1 MKVLIF
7 YASYGG
13 GHLNAAK
20 SIENCIKNN
29 YKNIDVEMIDCMKY
43 VNKTIEKIG
52 DYKVLTF
59 KDVERDYVKD
69 MVTGKESKTGLP
81 KSNVL
86 YYALENDSWCCVR
99 PSGTEPKIKLY
110 MGIKGTS
117 DEDANKKLKDLKEA
131 MVALVKSKD

>member
-43 VNKTIEKIG
+43 VNKTN
-52 DYKVLTF
+52 
-59 KDVERDYVKD
+59 
-69 MVTGKESKTGLP
+69 M
-81 KSNVL
+81 
-86 YYALENDSWCCVR
+86 
-99 PSGTEPKIKLY
+99 
-110 MGIKGTS
+110 
-117 DEDANKKLKDLKEA
+117 
-131 MVALVKSKD
+131 